1 MLETARANPWLSVA
15 TAVTRPVETL
25 TRLWDMQVFR
35 RELRRPQC
43 RYDVD
48 ADWEVHLHEHL
59 GLAWPCAYCAEFRT
73 LWPQVLEPLQAR
85 GVEVGPE
92 SFKGWNDGD
101 PGLVR
106 AIWCLIRRQRPR
118 HVVETGV
125 ARGFTSRF
133 ILEALARNGEGRLWS
148 IDLPPVD
155 RVSQAQVGMAVGDLF
170 ADRWTLICGSSRL
183 RLPGL
188 LKAIGEVDLFV
199 HDSLHSERNVRFEL
213 DLVWPVLKPGGVAIV
228 DDVDVNYG
236 FKSFTASAAP
246 VAAMVCEAEP
256 IRPDTRR
263 FNQKGLFGVA
273 FKQEAPAKAGASDLR
288 AARA

>member
-1 MLETARANPWLSVA
+1 MFETVLAHPWLSAA
-15 TAVTRPVETL
+15 TAVSRPVETL

-35 RELRRPQC
+35 HELRRPQC
-43 RYDVD
+43 PYEVD
-48 ADWEVHLHEHL
+48 ADWEDHLHAHL
-59 GLAWPCAYCAEFRT
+59 GLARPCALCAEFRI
-73 LWPQVLEPLQAR
+73 LWPQVLGPLQAS
-85 GVEVGPE
+85 GLDLGPE
-92 SFKGWNDGD
+92 SFQGWNDGD

-155 RVSQAQVGMAVGDLF
+155 RRSQAQVGVAVGGRF
-170 ADRWTLICGSSRL
+170 ADRWTLIRGTSRL
-183 RLPGL
+183 RLAGL
-188 LKAIGEVDLFV
+188 LKEVGQIDLFV

-213 DLVWPVLKPGGVAIV
+213 DLVWPVLKPGGAAVV

-273 FKQEAPAKAGASDLR
+273 FKQEAPAKAGASDL
-288 AARA
+288 

>member
-1 MLETARANPWLSVA
+1 MLGTALANPWLSAA

-43 RYDVD
+43 PYDVD
-48 ADWEVHLHEHL
+48 ADWEIHLHEHL
-59 GLAWPCAYCAEFRT
+59 GLAWPCAHCAEFRT

-92 SFKGWNDGD
+92 SFRGWNDGD

-106 AIWCLIRRQRPR
+106 AIWCVIRRQRPR

-155 RVSQAQVGMAVGDLF
+155 RVSQAQVGMAVGGRF
-170 ADRWTLICGSSRL
+170 AERWTLIRGSSRL

-188 LKAIGEVDLFV
+188 LKAIGQVDLFV

-213 DLVWPVLKPGGVAIV
+213 DLVWPALKPGGVVVV

-236 FKSFTASAAP
+236 FRSFTAGAAP
-246 VAAMVCEAEP
+246 ALAMVCEAEP
-256 IRPDTRR
+256 IRPDARR
-263 FNQKGLFGVA
+263 FNQKGLFGVV
-273 FKQEAPAKAGASDLR
+273 FKPAPATAFG
-288 AARA
+288 